1 MADERKALVVGINEY
16 QNVPSLVAAVPD
28 AKEVAARLEFHAGG
42 EAAPRNYWVNLKVT
56 DGQPTITRAGLRA
69 EIRSLFEGSEGDVLF
84 YFAGHGVLEPT
95 GAYLVTSDGVRN
107 DWGISMQEVVDMGL
121 GSEARSITILLD
133 CCHSG
138 NLGSPAALQNREA
151 WSGPLSVLRRNMSV
165 IAASLDAQAVVEGG
179 GHGLFTAAL
188 LDALDGA
195 AADILG
201 EVTTSSLYAHIE
213 RRFSPWQQR
222 PVSKSYI
229 TTPTLVRK
237 CPPKLSLEEL
247 LRLPELFKRRDAKF
261 PMEPD
266 HDPQIDRPGEY
277 KQPPDQAKVAVGVL
291 FKKYRDAGLLRP
303 TTPGEQL
310 YWTAQLGHTAELTL
324 VGQEYWALA
333 KQKGL

>member
-16 QNVPSLVAAVPD
+16 QNVSPLVAAVPD
-28 AKEVAARLEFHAGG
+28 AKEVAARLEFHAAG
-42 EAAPRNYWVNLKVT
+42 EGKRNYFVNLKVG
-56 DGQPTITRAGLRA
+56 DGKTAITRAGLRA
-69 EIRSLFEGSEGDVLF
+69 ELRALFEGFEGDALF
-84 YFAGHGVLEPT
+84 YFAGHGALEST
-95 GAYLVTSDGVRN
+95 GAYLVTSDGARD
-107 DWGISMQEVVDMGL
+107 DWGVSMQEVVDIGL

-138 NLGSPAALQNREA
+138 NLGSPAALQSGEA
-151 WSGPLSVLRRNMSV
+151 WRRPLSVLRRNMTV
-165 IAASLDAQAVVEGG
+165 IAGSLDTQAVVEAG

-201 EVTTSSLYAHIE
+201 EITTSSLYAHIE
-213 RRFSPWQQR
+213 RRFTPWQQR
-222 PVSKSYI
+222 PVAKSYI

-237 CPPKLSLEEL
+237 CPAKLSVEEL
-247 LRLPELFKRRDAKF
+247 LRLPKLFSRPDAMF

-266 HDPQIDRPGEY
+266 HDPKIERPGEY
-277 KQPPDQAKVAVGVL
+277 EEAPDKAKIEVGEL

-303 TTPGEQL
+303 TKDGEQL
-310 YWTAQLGHTAELTL
+310 YWTAQLRHTAELTL
-324 VGQEYWALA
+324 VGREYWALA